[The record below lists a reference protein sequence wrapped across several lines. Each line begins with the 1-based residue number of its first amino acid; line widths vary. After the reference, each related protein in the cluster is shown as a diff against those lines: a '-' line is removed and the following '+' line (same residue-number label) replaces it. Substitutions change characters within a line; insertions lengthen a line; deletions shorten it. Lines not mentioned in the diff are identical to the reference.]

1 MKPLIAIVSLYDE
14 KLESYWMLPGYAQG
28 LEDAGASPVILPL
41 TADEETLA
49 RYAQTFDGFLFPGGH
64 DLDPALYG
72 QSPTEKC
79 GLFIPQRDE
88 MEKRLFPLALE
99 TGKPLMGICR
109 GIQLFNVM
117 LGGDLYQDIPTECPS
132 EVEHHETPPY
142 DKVAH
147 QVAIREGTPLYSAV
161 GVTQMGLNS

>member
-72 QSPTEKC
+72 HSPT
-79 GLFIPQRDE
+79 Q
-88 MEKRLFPLALE
+88 
-99 TGKPLMGICR
+99 
-109 GIQLFNVM
+109 
-117 LGGDLYQDIPTECPS
+117 
-132 EVEHHETPPY
+132 
-142 DKVAH
+142 
-147 QVAIREGTPLYSAV
+147 
-161 GVTQMGLNS
+161 